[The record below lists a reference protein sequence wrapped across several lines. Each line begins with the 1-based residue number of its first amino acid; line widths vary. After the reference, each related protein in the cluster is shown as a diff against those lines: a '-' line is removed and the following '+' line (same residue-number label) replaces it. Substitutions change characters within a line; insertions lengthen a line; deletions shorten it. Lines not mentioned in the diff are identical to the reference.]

1 MSIDRGSAKSTTLAG
16 RLPEET
22 VKGCRLQTKFKFI
35 FLSVACLSLA
45 WATWGSM
52 EAEAQSFRLKN
63 GDTVVFY
70 GDSITAQSL
79 YTQWVELYT
88 VTRFPG
94 MRVHFYNAGVGGD
107 RVNGGSGGTI
117 DERLARDVFPHRPS
131 VITVMLGMNDGS
143 YTPFTEKI
151 QSAYTSGYEHLL
163 QSIHEHAPGARVTL
177 LGPSPLDDVTRPVWF
192 PGGYNS
198 VLREYAELDRNL
210 ARSHNA
216 SFVIFNPP
224 VVALLEHA
232 EAFDPNVAR
241 LLLPDRVH
249 PDVIAH
255 WVMAETLLK
264 AWDAPAEVSSVIIDA
279 NAVKLVEAQNATVSG
294 LTHDDQTLHW
304 SEKEEALP
312 LPFDKGNATLALLFQ
327 LTDIQ
332 QQLNQESLRVTG
344 LEPGLYEL
352 VIDDQPAGK
361 FSGEELNQGVNL
373 AEFATPMRDQ
383 AQRVAWLIADRD
395 QAHGVH
401 MRMLIRNADLGLV
414 QGKEDVV
421 DVFESSLEDA
431 IYAEAVPKVHLYTLS
446 RADHSGEKRP

>member
-1 MSIDRGSAKSTTLAG
+1 VSIDRGSAKSTTLAG

-45 WATWGSM
+45 WAAWGSM

-216 SFVIFNPP
+216 SFVNFNPP

-327 LTDIQ
+327 STAA
-332 QQLNQESLRVTG
+332 
-344 LEPGLYEL
+344 EPG
-352 VIDDQPAGK
+352 IIARHRTGAGPLRAGHRRSTCRQV
-361 FSGEELNQGVNL
+361 FWRRAQSRSQSRRICN
-373 AEFATPMRDQ
+373 PMRDQ